1 MAASRARWL
10 VTASRTGR
18 GGKAEPALLK
28 WRTLTTPGVSDLSDG
43 TSSVM
48 AASSQ
53 ARGAWSWD
61 RRSGSRRGEA
71 APDPLGETRLIYGRE
86 ARLHHQPRCR
96 RWLRH
101 EMDVRVKHR
110 LVWPA
115 RAPLFC
121 RTLYW
126 SISSAM
132 ATRLTSE
139 KISASSASSR
149 SCRFGVC

>member
-18 GGKAEPALLK
+18 GGRAAPALLK
-28 WRTLTTPGVSDLSDG
+28 WRTLTTPGVSDLSDA

-48 AASSQ
+48 TASWQ

-71 APDPLGETRLIYGRE
+71 APDPLGETRLIDGRE

-96 RWLRH
+96 RWLRD
-101 EMDVRVKHR
+101 EMDVRMKHR
-110 LVWPA
+110 LA
-115 RAPLFC
+115 RACAAVLQDVVLVELDRELGPLD
-121 RTLYW
+121 
-126 SISSAM
+126 
-132 ATRLTSE
+132 E
-139 KISASSASSR
+139 
-149 SCRFGVC
+149 